1 MTAWS
6 SQSDTCDFLY
16 PKDGKRGCCSILHLV
31 IADSMDD
38 GGWVANPFLRGD
50 FLLPRLLLKLHI
62 EEPLVDLDA
71 WQARLRHGLPTHLAV
86 PLSTQSVIQRSEV
99 VDLIC
104 GLFATIW
111 IANGNVV
118 IRVDTLFSKAFTR
131 DQHVLGRILIH
142 AVLVAGSHWDR
153 KQFLDL
159 VVALI
164 VVGEGI
170 SAWDRKQFLD
180 LVVALIVVGEGISA
194 FKIFDVI
201 FERKTGILYTIGRVD
216 QIVTECL
223 AFNWIAL
230 LLVAVKMWLFM
241 VLAAVIEIRA
251 RQARAT
257 SKVLPLRSQEF
268 ISVQVFHVHERVIN
282 IWVSTLCQL
291 RAKGVYKI
299 TTIDRVLLW
308 LNEGR
313 LVDGNFELMVRTLRR
328 WLRRAF
334 SRKIFFEQKI

>member
-16 PKDGKRGCCSILHLV
+16 PKNGKRGCCSILHLV

-38 GGWVANPFLRGD
+38 GGWVANPFLQGD

-118 IRVDTLFSKAFTR
+118 IRVDTLFSQAFTR
-131 DQHVLGRILIH
+131 DQHVFGSILIH

-170 SAWDRKQFLD
+170 SA
-180 LVVALIVVGEGISA
+180 

-201 FERKTGILYTIGRVD
+201 FERETGILYTIGQVD

-223 AFNWIAL
+223 VFNWIAL

-241 VLAAVIEIRA
+241 VLAAVTEVRA
-251 RQARAT
+251 RQASAT
-257 SKVLPLRSQEF
+257 NKVLPLRSQEF

-282 IWVSTLCQL
+282 IWVPTLCQL
-291 RAKGVYKI
+291 RAEGVYKI

-334 SRKIFFEQKI
+334 SRKIFFEQEI

>member
-16 PKDGKRGCCSILHLV
+16 PKDGKRVCCSILHLV

-142 AVLVAGSHWDR
+142 AVLVAGSH
-153 KQFLDL
+153 
-159 VVALI
+159 
-164 VVGEGI
+164 
-170 SAWDRKQFLD
+170 WDRKQFLD

>member
-118 IRVDTLFSKAFTR
+118 IRVDTLFSQAFTR

-142 AVLVAGSHWDR
+142 AVLVAGSH
-153 KQFLDL
+153 
-159 VVALI
+159 
-164 VVGEGI
+164 
-170 SAWDRKQFLD
+170 WDRKQFLD

-216 QIVTECL
+216 QIVAECL

-241 VLAAVIEIRA
+241 VLAAVTEIRA